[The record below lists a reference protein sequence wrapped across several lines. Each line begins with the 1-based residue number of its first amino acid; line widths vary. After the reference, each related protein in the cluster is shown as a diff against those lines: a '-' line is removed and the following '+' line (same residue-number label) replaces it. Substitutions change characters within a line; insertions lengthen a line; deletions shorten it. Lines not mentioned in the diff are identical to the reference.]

1 MDADGRIRP
10 WTLVDLCCF
19 LRRFQGE
26 SLVKT
31 NHTNKVAI
39 IGAGVA
45 GLSTARQLI
54 GEGFDCI
61 LFERNEVLGG
71 VWSDGYLNFGVQ
83 VQREL
88 YEFPDWPLPEGTP
101 DFTPGPIIQKY
112 LHDYADHHGII
123 SRIRF
128 NTQVTGLAEA
138 DSSDARWTLTSVNE
152 SETNIEHFDLVVIC
166 IGLFS
171 DTPNIPDFPERDTF
185 HGEVIH
191 NSLLKSDE
199 QLKGKR
205 VGIVGYGKGAT
216 DAALEAAKVA
226 EQTHLIFRDPHWPI
240 PQKLGGVLPFKWGL
254 LNRLCSTLIPVYQD
268 TTPIERAMHSIGKP
282 LTWFYWRLIE
292 TLFYFQCRLG
302 SHFGTRV
309 SLVPKSPVEIDAF
322 GESTQAPKPE
332 FFRLARTGHID
343 LHRTSVERFTENG
356 LQLGDGSALD
366 LDTVVLA
373 TGWQTDF
380 SFVSPDV
387 WARLDSGDDGFYLYR
402 HIMNPKVPALFF
414 VGRAS
419 TITSILTHSL
429 QARWLVNVLK
439 GNVQLPST
447 EEMSENIERMK
458 AWKQSWMPFSSA
470 RSARLLVHAQHY
482 HDELVK
488 DLGKNPLRKV
498 GFFAPLKELIF
509 AYEPKDYA
517 SIVSGDEDLG

>member
-1 MDADGRIRP
+1 M
-10 WTLVDLCCF
+10 
-19 LRRFQGE
+19 
-26 SLVKT
+26 KT
-31 NHTNKVAI
+31 NNTKKIAI

-61 LFERNEVLGG
+61 LFERNKVLGG
-71 VWSDGYLNFGVQ
+71 VWSDGYLNFGAQ

-112 LHDYADHHGII
+112 LQNYADHHGI
-123 SRIRF
+123 SSKIRF
-128 NTQVTGLAEA
+128 NTQVTSLAEA
-138 DSSDARWTLTSVNE
+138 DSSVAGWTITSENE
-152 SETNIEHFDLVVIC
+152 SETNEEHFDLVVIC
-166 IGLFS
+166 IGLYS
-171 DTPNIPDFPERDTF
+171 DIPNIPVFSERDKF

-191 NSLLKSDE
+191 NSLLKSDQ

-205 VGIVGYGKGAT
+205 VAIIGYGKGAT

-226 EQTHLIFRDPHWPI
+226 TQTHIIFRDPHWPI
-240 PQKLGGVLPFKWGL
+240 PQKLAGILPFKWGL
-254 LNRLCSTLIPVYQD
+254 LNRLCSTLIPVYQE

-282 LTWFYWRLIE
+282 LAWFYWRIVE

-302 SHFGTRV
+302 SRFGTRV
-309 SLVPKSPVEIDAF
+309 SLVSKLPVEIDSF
-322 GESTQAPKPE
+322 GESTQCPKPE

-343 LHRTSVERFTENG
+343 LHRTSVEKFTENG
-356 LQLGDGSALD
+356 LQLDDGKALD
-366 LDTVVLA
+366 LDTVILA
-373 TGWQTDF
+373 TGWKTDF

-387 WARLDSGDDGFYLYR
+387 WARLDPGNDGFYLYR

-414 VGRAS
+414 IGRAS
-419 TITSILTHSL
+419 TIVSILTYSL
-429 QARWLVNVLK
+429 QACWLVNVLK
-439 GNVQLPST
+439 ENVHLPSV
-447 EEMSENIERMK
+447 EEMSHNIERMK
-458 AWKQSWMPFSSA
+458 AWKQSWMPFSPA
-470 RSARLLVHAQHY
+470 RSARLIAHAQHY

-488 DLGKNPLRKV
+488 DLGKNPLRKT

-517 SIVSGDEDLG
+517 SIVSGDENLQ